1 MKNFQSKIQHYMDA
15 GFPILYL
22 NTYEEGKAEEAVK
35 CAAGK
40 EPILL
45 WDGTDRV
52 CDISVSP
59 ASVKY
64 QMELFGLPEI
74 LDDRLT
80 YQKKQVIVLK
90 NIETFINDPAVMAR
104 LKKIAERSHSGD
116 LDATIVIISPILQ
129 LPNEIEK
136 YITVIEMDYLT
147 QEEIRTVIQRFVC
160 EQETSITK
168 ESELALANAF
178 KGLSEFE
185 IQNILQL
192 AYAEHGELTTAQFP
206 LIFSQKQQMIKK
218 AGILEMIPFK
228 ESVEDIGG
236 LLNLKEWLKR
246 KAKIF
251 STMDQ
256 AREFGVDMP
265 KGVLI
270 AGVPGCG
277 KSLSAKATAQLFNVP
292 LLRLDMGRLLG
303 KYVGESEANMRRAIE
318 LAEAISP
325 CILWVDE
332 LEKAFAGIG
341 GSGSGAE
348 VTTRLFGSFL
358 TWLQEKETPVF
369 VVATANEITKLPP
382 ELLRKGRFDE
392 IFYVGLPLREERQKI
407 FEIHIRKRRA
417 VDLPGIDMLRLV
429 ERTDG
434 YSGADIE
441 GVVKEGVELVY
452 TEERDR
458 LTTEDILTVI
468 QNTHCLSEI
477 MKEPIKKM
485 EQEYK
490 ERKFKNASR

>member
-1 MKNFQSKIQHYMDA
+1 MTDFQSKIQHYMDA

-22 NTYEEGKAEEAVK
+22 NTYEEAKAEEAVK
-35 CAAGK
+35 HASGGG
-40 EPILL
+40 PILV
-45 WDGTDRV
+45 WDGTDRI
-52 CDISVSP
+52 CDISSDP
-59 ASVKY
+59 AAVKY
-64 QMELFGLPEI
+64 ETITYTLAEV

-80 YQKKQVIVLK
+80 YRKKQVFLLK
-90 NIETFINDPAVMAR
+90 NIDTFMNDPAVLAR
-104 LKKIAERSHSGD
+104 LKKIAEQTHTGG
-116 LDATIVIISPILQ
+116 LDTTIVILSPVLQ

-147 QEEIRTVIQRFVC
+147 PKEIQEVIQRFI
-160 EQETSITK
+160 QDQDTTITK
-168 ESELALANAF
+168 ELETSLTNAF

-192 AYAEHGELTTAQFP
+192 AYAESGELTTSQIS
-206 LIFSQKQQMIKK
+206 LIFNQKQQMIKK

-228 ESVEDIGG
+228 ESIEDIGG
-236 LLNLKEWLKR
+236 LANLKDWLGR
-246 KAKIF
+246 KAKVF
-251 STMDQ
+251 ASMDQ
-256 AREFGVDMP
+256 ARAFGVDMP

-277 KSLSAKATAQLFNVP
+277 KSLSAKATARLFNIP

-325 CILWVDE
+325 CVLWIDE

-341 GSGSGAE
+341 GDGSGAE

-358 TWLQEKETPVF
+358 TWLQEKESPVF
-369 VVATANEITKLPP
+369 VVATANEIAKLPP
-382 ELLRKGRFDE
+382 ELLRKGRIDE
-392 IFYVGLPLREERQKI
+392 IFYVGLPQREERRKI
-407 FEIHIRKRRA
+407 FDIHIRKRRPA
-417 VDLPGIDMLRLV
+417 DLPGIAMDRLLDK
-429 ERTDG
+429 TDG

-441 GVVKEGVELVY
+441 GVVRESVELVY
-452 TEERDR
+452 TEGRDK
-458 LTTEDILTVI
+458 LTTEDILLVV

-477 MKEPIKKM
+477 MKEPIKRM

-490 ERKFKNASR
+490 DRKFKNASR